1 MEAIILAGG
10 LGKRLK
16 SVIKSVPKPMANI
29 KNIPFLEI
37 ILNNLAEKNFKKI
50 ILAVGYKYQII
61 VNHFGNNF
69 KGMHI
74 DYSIE
79 SEPLG
84 TGGAIK
90 YAYNKINDDHFY
102 VFNGDT
108 FLDLE
113 INNIERSWSRS
124 KKSIIVGCKVKNV
137 SRYGKLCLKGNIV
150 TSINEKT
157 ETGSGLIN
165 AGCYVLNTNSCSS
178 FPDSM
183 KFSFEDD
190 YLPMEVSKKNFQ
202 VYITNGIFI
211 DIGIPSDYI
220 NAQNI
225 LKNYL

>member
-16 SVIKSVPKPMANI
+16 SVIKNVPKPMANI
-29 KNIPFLEI
+29 KNIPLLEI
-37 ILNNLAEKNFKKI
+37 ILNNLAKNNFKKI

-61 VNHFGNNF
+61 VNHFGQNF
-69 KGMHI
+69 KGMDI

-90 YAYNKINDDHFY
+90 YASNKINGDHFY

-108 FLDLE
+108 YLDLD

-124 KKSIIVGCKVKNV
+124 KKSIIVGCKVEDV
-137 SRYGKLCLKGNIV
+137 SRYGKLCFEDNIV
-150 TSINEKT
+150 TSINEKN
-157 ETGSGLIN
+157 EKGAGFIN
-165 AGCYVLNTNSCSS
+165 AGCYILNSSSLSS
-178 FPDSM
+178 FPNSM
-183 KFSFEDD
+183 RFSFEYD
-190 YLPMEVSKKNFQ
+190 YLPLEISKRNFQ
-202 VYITNGIFI
+202 IYITTGVFI
-211 DIGIPSDYI
+211 DIGVPSDYI

-225 LKNYL
+225 SRDYL